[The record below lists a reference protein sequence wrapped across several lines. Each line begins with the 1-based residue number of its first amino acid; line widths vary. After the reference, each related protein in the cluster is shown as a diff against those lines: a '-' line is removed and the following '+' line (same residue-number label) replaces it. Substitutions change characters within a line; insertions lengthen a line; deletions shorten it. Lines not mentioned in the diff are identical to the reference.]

1 MKHSGSR
8 APESHPISRRTLLAG
23 GVSVLASA
31 AVGYAQKGRSTGPGQ
46 LHYESLVS
54 VAQRIRRRELSP
66 VEVTK
71 AQLERIDALQ
81 PKLKA
86 YVMVLADRA
95 LAQAREAEREIQAGN
110 YRGLLHGIPVAVKD
124 LYFTAGLA
132 TKGGSGALAD
142 HIPSYNA
149 TVVERFA
156 SAGAVLLGKLN
167 TTEGAMVGYYRDFEV
182 PRNPWGEDRFPGWS
196 SSGSGVATAAGLCY
210 ASLGTDTGGSIRTPS
225 AVNGIVGLKPT
236 WGRVSRHGVLDL
248 APSLDHVGPM
258 TRTVADAAAVLAV
271 LAGRDEHDATSLP
284 DRVPDYLEEI
294 EQGIQGVRI
303 GFDEDY
309 AARGVQGE
317 TAAAVQGALRELEV
331 LGGLVV
337 RARMPTL
344 HGHGA
349 AWRTICSTEAAAA
362 HARTFPS
369 RADQYGTFFRSFLED
384 GNKVTGVDYAKAN
397 LIRREISGQ
406 IRRVFQDIDLLVCP
420 SVAYEPCRY
429 NPADA
434 YGGIDPEAETLAG
447 VPYSCLGG
455 SGRFTGPFNFC
466 GYPTLSLPCG
476 FSIDGLPLSLQLVG
490 RPLSESL
497 LCRAGHAYEEAT
509 GWHARHPPV

>member
-1 MKHSGSR
+1 MN
-8 APESHPISRRTLLAG
+8 
-23 GVSVLASA
+23 
-31 AVGYAQKGRSTGPGQ
+31 
-46 LHYESLVS
+46 
-54 VAQRIRRRELSP
+54 VAERIRRRELSP

-71 AQLERIDALQ
+71 AQLERIDALE

-95 LAQAREAEREIQAGN
+95 LAQAREAEREIQAGK
-110 YRGLLHGIPVAVKD
+110 YRGPLHGIPVAVKD
-124 LYFTAGLA
+124 LYFTSGLA

-142 HIPSYNA
+142 HVPSYNA

-167 TTEGAMVGYYRDFEV
+167 TTEGALVGYHRDFEV

-284 DRVPDYLEEI
+284 NRVPDYLEEI
-294 EQGIQGVRI
+294 DQGIQGARI
-303 GFDEDY
+303 GYDEDY

-317 TAAAVQGALRELEV
+317 TAAAVQRALRDLEE
-331 LGGLVV
+331 LGGRVV

-344 HGHGA
+344 RGQGG
-349 AWRTICSTEAAAA
+349 AWRTICSAEAAAA
-362 HARTFPS
+362 HARTFPT
-369 RADQYGTFFRSFLED
+369 RADQYGTFFRSFLEA
-384 GNKVTGVDYAKAN
+384 GREVTGVDYAKAN

-420 SVAYEPCRY
+420 SVAYEPCLY

-447 VPYSCLGG
+447 VPYSCLAV

-509 GWHARHPPV
+509 PWHARHPPV